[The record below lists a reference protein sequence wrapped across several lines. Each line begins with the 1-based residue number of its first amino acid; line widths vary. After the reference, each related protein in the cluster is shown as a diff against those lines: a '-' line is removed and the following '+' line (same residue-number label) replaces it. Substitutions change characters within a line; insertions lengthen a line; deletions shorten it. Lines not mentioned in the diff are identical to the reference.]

1 MVQALNDRFNEL
13 QQMNQEQNE
22 KIDTISDTLDMVLDS
37 SKDVLRIRMNEIYYK
52 YLPYRTICDS
62 DKQLFDNLYKDYAQ
76 LHGNSAW
83 EKINETVQSWMIVD
97 DNYEFE
103 QDV

>member
-1 MVQALNDRFNEL
+1 MVQVLNDRFNEL

-22 KIDTISDTLDMVLDS
+22 KIDTISDTLDKVLDS

-62 DKQLFDNLYKDYAQ
+62 DKQLFDSLYKDYAQ
-76 LHGNSAW
+76 LRGNSAW
-83 EKINETVQSWMIVD
+83 GKINETVQSWTIVD
-97 DNYEFE
+97 DNYKFE